1 MTQQNNWSESDAQA
15 MANKL
20 DVIMRYLKAGKYGEP
35 APLEEL
41 FTHDHDSFRSAT
53 GEDTAGE

>member
-1 MTQQNNWSESDAQA
+1 

-20 DVIMRYLKAGKYGEP
+20 DVILRYLKAGKYGEP

-41 FTHDHDSFRSAT
+41 FDHDHDSFRAAT
-53 GEDTAGE
+53 GEDTAGENNG